1 MTMGRTM
8 ASHDRAPIALFVYNR
23 PWHTRQTITALQEN
37 KFAEESDLF
46 IFSDAEKDSKAAGA
60 VREVRDYVNGIE
72 GFNTLHVVERAE
84 NLGLANSIIDGVTCV
99 CEEHGRVIVLED
111 DLVTSPFFL
120 EYMNAALERYANE
133 EQVMQIAGYMFPV
146 KLEVREDALFLPFIS
161 SWGWA
166 TWKRAWRH
174 FDPLAQGYERL
185 LNDATLREQFDL
197 NGHYKYF
204 EMLQAQRR
212 GKVDSWAIRWYLTVF
227 LRQGLALY
235 PRKTMVQN
243 LGFDGSGLNCG
254 VSELAQA
261 DLESTFRVSS
271 LPSSVKVSPVTDT
284 VFNSISTPRRSLAPI
299 WNKAMG
305 LLKGIYL
312 PSQDRR

>member
-8 ASHDRAPIALFVYNR
+8 ASHDKAPIALFVYNR
-23 PWHTRQTITALQEN
+23 PWHTRQTITALQKN

-235 PRKTMVQN
+235 PRKTLVQN

-312 PSQDRR
+312 PSQDGR